1 MPDLS
6 TQLQHA
12 LDKAAE
18 YELLGSRAVDAEKRE
33 EYRVKAKFYNDIAKE
48 LRAELANPPKT
59 IDRMPP
65 TTDAVGSGA
74 TTA

>member
-1 MPDLS
+1 MSDLA

-12 LDKAAE
+12 LEKAAE

-48 LRAELANPPKT
+48 LRAEMAKPPKT
-59 IDRMPP
+59 SDRMPP
-65 TTDAVGSGA
+65 TTDVVGSGA
-74 TTA
+74 ATA